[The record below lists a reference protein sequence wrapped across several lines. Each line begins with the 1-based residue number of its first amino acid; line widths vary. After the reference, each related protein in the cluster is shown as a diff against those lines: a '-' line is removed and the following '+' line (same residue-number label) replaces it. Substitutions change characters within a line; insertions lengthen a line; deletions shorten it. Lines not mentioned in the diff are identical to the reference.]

1 MTPDAART
9 AILAPMRL
17 LNVVATLSAASGG
30 PTTALLGQSR
40 ALAALGH
47 NVAVLSVNAHRRGE
61 PVVGQGRETRHEAGV
76 RYEYFPP
83 APPLRWLRSPALAAA
98 LPAEVAAAELVA
110 IHGLYLH
117 PLLAAGRLCRRLGRR
132 YVLRPLGTL
141 DPVIQGRRRWRK
153 RLANLAGGQALID
166 GAAALHFTSEA
177 EAAIARPWL
186 KGQASFVV
194 PHGVSLPAP
203 ASAADLA
210 AFRTRWLGADT
221 GPVLLFLSRVTP
233 KKGLDRLVAALP
245 ALRARWPR
253 LKLLVA
259 GYDEGLGAGLARQAQ
274 ELGMG
279 DALLFTGHLDGA
291 ERSAAF
297 AAADLFVLPSQSEN
311 FGLAALE
318 AAGSGVPTLLSP
330 GVAVADELAQAGAA
344 ALAEPDPASLS
355 RHIAALLEDAGARR
369 ALAERGRAVVP
380 ERYGWS
386 AAACRLAAA
395 YAKVL
400 AA

>member
-1 MTPDAART
+1 MTPDAARI
-9 AILAPMRL
+9 AILAAMRL

-30 PTTALLGQSR
+30 PATALLGQSR

-47 NVAVLSVNAHRRGE
+47 NVAVLSVNAHRKGD
-61 PVVGQGRETRHEAGV
+61 PVVGRGRETRHEAGV
-76 RYEYFPP
+76 RYEYFPT
-83 APPLRWLRSPALAAA
+83 APPVRWLRSPALAAA
-98 LPAEVAAAELVA
+98 LPAEIAAADLVV

-117 PLLAAGRLCRRLGRR
+117 PLLAAGRVCRGLGKA

-153 RLANLAGGQALID
+153 RLANLLGGSALLE
-166 GAAALHFTSEA
+166 GAAALHFTSAAEA
-177 EAAIARPWL
+177 EIARPWL

-194 PHGVSLPAP
+194 PHGVSLPEP
-203 ASAADLA
+203 PDAAALA
-210 AFRTRWLGADT
+210 AFRARWLADA
-221 GPVLLFLSRVTP
+221 GPVLLFLSRLAP
-233 KKGLDRLVAALP
+233 KKGLDQLVAALP
-245 ALRARWPR
+245 ALCARWPR

-259 GYDEGLGAGLARQAQ
+259 GYDEGPGAALTRQA
-274 ELGMG
+274 EGLGVAE
-279 DALLFTGHLDGA
+279 ALVFTGHLDGA

-318 AAGSGVPTLLSP
+318 AAGAGVPTLLSP

-344 ALAEPDPASLS
+344 ALADPEPVALGQA
-355 RHIAALLEDAGARR
+355 IAALLENTGARR

-380 ERYGWS
+380 ERYGWP
-386 AAACRLAAA
+386 AAARRLAEA
-395 YAKVL
+395 YARVL

>member
-1 MTPDAART
+1 MTPDATRT

-40 ALAALGH
+40 ALAQLGH
-47 NVAVLSVNAHRRGE
+47 NVTVLSVNAHRRGE
-61 PVVGQGRETRHEAGV
+61 PVVGQGRETRHEDGV
-76 RYEYFPP
+76 RYEYFPA

-141 DPVIQGRRRWRK
+141 DPVIQARRRWRK
-153 RLANLAGGQALID
+153 RLANLAGGQALLD

-186 KGQASFVV
+186 KGQASFLV
-194 PHGVSLPAP
+194 PHGVGIPPPVEPA
-203 ASAADLA
+203 ALA
-210 AFRTRWLGADT
+210 RFRTRWLGEDS
-221 GPVLLFLSRVTP
+221 GPVLLFLSRLTP

-253 LKLLVA
+253 LTLLVA
-259 GYDEGLGAGLARQAQ
+259 GYDEGPQAALARQAE
-274 ELGMG
+274 ELGVG
-279 DALLFTGHLDGA
+279 EALVFTGHLDGA

-318 AAGSGVPTLLSP
+318 AAGSGLPALLSP
-330 GVAVADELAQAGAA
+330 GVAVAEELAQAGAA
-344 ALAEPDPASLS
+344 ALAEPEPGELS
-355 RHIAALLEDAGARR
+355 RRIAALLEDEGARR

-380 ERYGWS
+380 ERYGWP
-386 AAACRLAAA
+386 AAARCLAEA
-395 YAKVL
+395 YATVL